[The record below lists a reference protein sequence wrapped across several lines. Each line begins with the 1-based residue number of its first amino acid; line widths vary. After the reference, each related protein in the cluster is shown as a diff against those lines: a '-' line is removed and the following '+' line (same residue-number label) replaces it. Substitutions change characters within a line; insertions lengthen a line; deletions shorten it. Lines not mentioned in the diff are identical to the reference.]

1 MPDYCRLVE
10 GIVKQLVTVSDAVSV
25 TEERDSGTVRVK
37 VSVDPQDLGRVIGRR
52 GVTVNAIR
60 TVVKAASMKSGER
73 VEVDVV
79 G

>member
-25 TEERDSGTVRVK
+25 TEERDSGTARVK
-37 VSVDPQDLGRVIGRR
+37 ISVDPQDLGRVIGRR

-60 TVVKAASMKSGER
+60 TVVKAASMKSSER

-79 G
+79 E